1 MRSAL
6 AAWTG
11 FIAVF
16 ATLSYSIRFTEGKPP
31 KDLLYQWST
40 VASALIQFAVIGLIV
55 YAIAGLGQ
63 RRQLLALRRPTS
75 WWLALGIGVA
85 IAIGMTVLTVA
96 LDPVLH
102 PGREQGVTPDVWRPD
117 RAAEYVANGLVICVV
132 APIVEELAFRG
143 LGFSLLVRFGKWTA
157 IILVG
162 VAFALAHGLVEAFPF
177 LAAFGAGLA
186 YLRSRVDSVYPGMI
200 VHSLFNATALTLAV
214 SGKPQQENILHA
226 CAGVWSLL
234 SPF

>member
-1 MRSAL
+1 MTPPL

-11 FIAVF
+11 FVVLF

-40 VASALIQFAVIGLIV
+40 VASGLIQFAVIGLIV
-55 YAIAGLGQ
+55 YAIAGLGD

-75 WWLALGIGVA
+75 WWRALGIGVA
-85 IAIGMTVLTVA
+85 IAIGITLLSVL
-96 LDPVLH
+96 LEPVLH
-102 PGREQGVTPDVWRPD
+102 PGREQGVTPDVWRPSH
-117 RAAEYVANGLVICVV
+117 AAQYVANGVVICIV
-132 APIVEELAFRG
+132 APIVEELTFRG
-143 LGFSLLVRFGKWTA
+143 LGYSLLVRFGKWTA

-162 VAFALAHGLVEAFPF
+162 VAFGLAHGLVEAFPF
-177 LAAFGAGLA
+177 LAALGAGLA
-186 YLRSRVDSVYPGMI
+186 YLRSRVDSVYPGMVI
-200 VHSLFNATALTLAV
+200 HGLFNATALIVAV
-214 SGKPQQENILHA
+214 SGKPQQENILRA